1 MKRTLRSFVYDLK
14 KNCGRFFLIS
24 AVIFLLCT
32 VFFASI
38 SLIRKLTSAELPLWV
53 MSGMF
58 VVLPYLLYIP
68 AFVLPLMTFRKSVL
82 GRDAMFMQ
90 GFSLPRSA
98 FTASMLLNTLIWT
111 AVSRLL
117 FAALNTIS
125 LLLSEGTDKSALNTA
140 LMLSFSR
147 TGLLL
152 GIVMFI
158 YQYLAIVFLQL
169 FICAVSLLAALD
181 PEKRGI
187 LSAVYGGIGGAM
199 IVFSYTL
206 VSALTSETVTEVGS
220 AGAAVLP
227 QMLYFLSFSV
237 FFGFVTAA
245 VMKRIELG
253 RLEM

>member
-53 MSGMF
+53 TGGMF
-58 VVLPYLLYIP
+58 GVLPYLLCIP

-82 GRDAMFMQ
+82 GRDALFMQ
-90 GFSLPRSA
+90 SFPLPRSA
-98 FTASMLLNTLIWT
+98 FPVSMLLNTFVWT

-117 FAALNTIS
+117 FAVLNTIS
-125 LLLSEGTDKSALNTA
+125 LLLSEGTDRSALNTA

-147 TGLLL
+147 TGLLF

-169 FICAVSLLAALD
+169 FICAVSLLAALV
-181 PEKRGI
+181 PEKSGI
-187 LSAVYGGIGGAM
+187 LAAVYGVVGGAM
-199 IVFSYTL
+199 LVFSFTL
-206 VSALTSETVTEVGS
+206 VSTLTSGAVTEAGS
-220 AGAAVLP
+220 AGEAVLP
-227 QMLYFLSFSV
+227 QMSYFLAFAV
-237 FFGFVTAA
+237 FFYVVVIIGMRRVE
-245 VMKRIELG
+245 VG
-253 RLEM
+253 QLEM